1 MYDRTGMAMSEG
13 SQLPD
18 YQCDQG
24 GNCFVKNYGM

>member
-1 MYDRTGMAMSEG
+1 MYDRTGMAMGEG

-18 YQCDQG
+18 YRCEQG